1 MKMPQI
7 AKFAAAP
14 ALLVLA
20 ACGQDAAVENDAAAD
35 ETEMSATG
43 TSASSNRDWMP
54 AGVALPD
61 GHTVIQDTKIGM
73 RTYLLQVSVPN
84 DPKSEFPGWKSALE
98 TAGYQVNDGMLS
110 DGRLLF
116 DGGNVESGQ
125 ISVSQPEDVEGYM
138 IQIDVT
144 QNTQ

>member
-1 MKMPQI
+1 MKMSQI

-20 ACGQDAAVENDAAAD
+20 ACGQDAAIENETAAD
-35 ETEMSATG
+35 ETEISATG
-43 TSASSNRDWMP
+43 ASQNRDWMP
-54 AGVALPD
+54 AGIALPG
-61 GHTVIQDTKIGM
+61 GHTVLQDTKIGM

-98 TAGYQVNDGMLS
+98 AAGYQVNDGMLS

>member
-1 MKMPQI
+1 MKKPHI

-14 ALLVLA
+14 ALLLLA
-20 ACGQDAAVENDAAAD
+20 ACGQDTAVENEAVAD

-43 TSASSNRDWMP
+43 TSASGNRDWMP
-54 AGVALPD
+54 AGVALPS

-73 RTYLLQVSVPN
+73 RTYLLQASVPN

-98 TAGYQVNDGMLS
+98 AAGYQVNDGMLS

-144 QNTQ
+144 QTEQ

>member
-1 MKMPQI
+1 MKLSQI

-20 ACGQDAAVENDAAAD
+20 ACGQDTAVENEAVAD

-43 TSASSNRDWMP
+43 TSASGKRDWMP
-54 AGVALPD
+54 AGVALPS

-98 TAGYQVNDGMLS
+98 AAGYQVNDGMLS

-144 QNTQ
+144 QTEQ

>member
-1 MKMPQI
+1 MKLSQI

-20 ACGQDAAVENDAAAD
+20 ACGQDAAVENEAGAD
-35 ETEMSATG
+35 EAELSAAG
-43 TSASSNRDWMP
+43 TSASGNRDWMP
-54 AGVALPD
+54 AGVALPN
-61 GHTVIQDTKIGM
+61 GHTVIQDTKLGM

-98 TAGYQVNDGMLS
+98 AAGYQVNDGMLS

>member
-20 ACGQDAAVENDAAAD
+20 ACGQDAAVENEAGADEAELAATAAA
-35 ETEMSATG
+35 G
-43 TSASSNRDWMP
+43 NRDWMP
-54 AGVALPD
+54 AGVALPKD
-61 GHTVIQDTKIGM
+61 HTVIQDTKIGM

-98 TAGYQVNDGMLS
+98 AAGYRINDGMLS

-144 QNTQ
+144 QTEQ

>member
-7 AKFAAAP
+7 TKFAAAP
-14 ALLVLA
+14 ALLLLA
-20 ACGQDAAVENDAAAD
+20 ACGQDTAVENEAVAD

-43 TSASSNRDWMP
+43 TSASGKRDWMP
-54 AGVALPD
+54 AGVALPN

-98 TAGYQVNDGMLS
+98 AAGYQLNDGMLS

-144 QNTQ
+144 QTEQ

>member
-1 MKMPQI
+1 MKLSQI

-20 ACGQDAAVENDAAAD
+20 ACGQDAAIENETAAD
-35 ETEMSATG
+35 ETEISATG
-43 TSASSNRDWMP
+43 ASQNRDWMP
-54 AGVALPD
+54 AGIALPG
-61 GHTVIQDTKIGM
+61 GHTVLQDTKIGM

-84 DPKSEFPGWKSALE
+84 DPKSEFPGWRSALE
-98 TAGYQVNDGMLS
+98 AAGYQVNDGMLS

>member
-1 MKMPQI
+1 MKMSKI

-14 ALLVLA
+14 ALLALA
-20 ACGQDAAVENDAAAD
+20 ACGQDATVEDGAAAE
-35 ETEMSATG
+35 ETAIATDG
-43 TSASSNRDWMP
+43 ASDTVNRDWMP
-54 AGVALPD
+54 AGVTLPT

-73 RTYLLQVSVPN
+73 RTYLLQVSVPD

-98 TAGYQVNDGMLS
+98 AAGYQVNDGMLF

-116 DGGNVESGQ
+116 DGDNVESGQ

-144 QNTQ
+144 QTDQ

>member
-1 MKMPQI
+1 MKLSQI

-20 ACGQDAAVENDAAAD
+20 ACGQDAAVENEAGAD
-35 ETEMSATG
+35 EAELSAPG
-43 TSASSNRDWMP
+43 TSASGNRDWMP
-54 AGVALPD
+54 AGVALPN

-98 TAGYQVNDGMLS
+98 AAGYQINDGMLS

>member
-20 ACGQDAAVENDAAAD
+20 ACGQDAAVENEAGAD
-35 ETEMSATG
+35 EAELAATAAVG
-43 TSASSNRDWMP
+43 KRDWMP
-54 AGVALPD
+54 AGVALPN

-98 TAGYQVNDGMLS
+98 AAGYQVNDGMLS

-144 QNTQ
+144 QTEQ

>member
-7 AKFAAAP
+7 TKFAAAP
-14 ALLVLA
+14 ALLLLA
-20 ACGQDAAVENDAAAD
+20 ACGQDTAVENEAVAD

-43 TSASSNRDWMP
+43 TSASGKRDWMP
-54 AGVALPD
+54 AGVALPN

-73 RTYLLQVSVPN
+73 RTYFLQVSVPN

-98 TAGYQVNDGMLS
+98 AAGYQVNDGMLS

-144 QNTQ
+144 QTEQ